1 MTEGWLGVEV
11 VPRGP
16 PLTRY
21 RGSSPQ
27 GEPKPNVNRRG
38 GFHIRPCNLAQPRN
52 CQEGSR
58 PLPTNQLVQLDG
70 NVRFLGRM
78 QASAPTAT
86 ESCVLAPEGS
96 IGEETKSVKK
106 NAALLHFLGFFSLP
120 LPFGVPRGERLAA
133 HNERRQFAAQTRSCG
148 YSPRWGE
155 HCSLPS
161 FATLNCGPLLA
172 TPQAPRPG
180 FAASEQRDFFRFLFW
195 SQKRKV

>member
-58 PLPTNQLVQLDG
+58 PLPTNQLVQLGG

-86 ESCVLAPEGS
+86 ESCVLVPEGS

-106 NAALLHFLGFFSLP
+106 RAALLHVLAFWFFDH
-120 LPFGVPRGERLAA
+120 PFGVPRGEQPLGR
-133 HNERRQFAAQTRSCG
+133 G
-148 YSPRWGE
+148 
-155 HCSLPS
+155 SLPRNSETFFAS
-161 FATLNCGPLLA
+161 FFGHKKGRSNGRSPL
-172 TPQAPRPG
+172 
-180 FAASEQRDFFRFLFW
+180 
-195 SQKRKV
+195 K